1 MHHAGGIIPP
11 YEKTQPI
18 ACIKHRITAAFLELV
33 TGFEPTTR
41 GLRYRCSAV
50 EPHQLFYRTILHP
63 FALFFNKKAEKRQK
77 AIYCFVIKI
86 VENYV
91 ENL

>member
-1 MHHAGGIIPP
+1 M
-11 YEKTQPI
+11 KT
-18 ACIKHRITAAFLELV
+18 KKAADKLWKSQSNSCGLELV

-50 EPHQLFYRTILHP
+50 EPHQLLYRTILHP
-63 FALFFNKKAEKRQK
+63 FVLFFNKKAEKRQK
-77 AIYCFVIKI
+77 AIYCFVVKI